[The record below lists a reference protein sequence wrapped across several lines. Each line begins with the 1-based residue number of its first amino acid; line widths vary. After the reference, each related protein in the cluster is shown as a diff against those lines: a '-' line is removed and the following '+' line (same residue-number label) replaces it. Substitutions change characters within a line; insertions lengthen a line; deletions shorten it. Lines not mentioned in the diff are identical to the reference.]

1 MTRGD
6 AMRIALAHADRP
18 ATQGRNLTLA
28 SRSWPA
34 SQPIRAAHR
43 YAWGSPTRHP
53 PGRSA
58 LQPAPAGRQP
68 AAGTFATTP
77 EHRMSRTLAVLMDPI
92 DAIRPY
98 KDTTFA
104 MLLEAQRRGYR
115 LLYMTH
121 GDLALRDGSP
131 WARLAPLTVRDQR
144 HDWFTLGDAAWRA
157 LAGIDFVFARKD
169 PPVDAQFIYDTMVL
183 ELAQRAGV
191 AVVNDPRGLRDAN
204 EKLFALH
211 FPDCCA
217 PTMVARDAAELKRFT
232 AEHGEVV
239 LKPLDGM
246 GGRSIFRSRHGDPN
260 LNVILETLT
269 GNGCNFAIAQKFIP
283 EISAGDK
290 RILVIDGEPV
300 PYALARIPQGDDF
313 RGNLAA
319 GGKGVGV
326 PLSARDRQIADT
338 VGPELV
344 RRGMRF
350 VGLDVIGDWLT
361 EVNVTSPTCVRELD
375 AQFGLNIAG
384 QLFDRLEATTPA

>member
-1 MTRGD
+1 MT
-6 AMRIALAHADRP
+6 
-18 ATQGRNLTLA
+18 
-28 SRSWPA
+28 
-34 SQPIRAAHR
+34 
-43 YAWGSPTRHP
+43 
-53 PGRSA
+53 
-58 LQPAPAGRQP
+58 
-68 AAGTFATTP
+68 
-77 EHRMSRTLAVLMDPI
+77 RTLAVLMDPI
-92 DAIRPY
+92 AAIHPE
-98 KDTTFA
+98 KDTSLA

-115 LLYMTH
+115 LLYMTQ
-121 GDLALRDGSP
+121 GDLALRDGKA
-131 WARLAPLTVRDQR
+131 WARLAPLEVRDTA
-144 HDWFTLGDAAWRA
+144 HDWFTLGAAAWRSFE
-157 LAGIDFVFARKD
+157 GIDFVLARKD

-183 ELAQRAGV
+183 ELAQRDGV
-191 AVVNDPRGLRDAN
+191 SVVNDPRALRDAN

-211 FPDCCA
+211 FPQCCA
-217 PTMVARDAAELKRFT
+217 PTVVARDAAEIKRFV
-232 AEHGEVV
+232 AIHGEVV

-246 GGRSIFRSRHGDPN
+246 GGRSIFRSHHGDPN

-269 GNGCNFAIAQKFIP
+269 ADGHQFAIAQKFIP

-290 RILVIDGEPV
+290 RILMIDGEPV

-326 PLSARDRQIADT
+326 PLSERDRWITAQ

-361 EVNVTSPTCVRELD
+361 EVNVTSPTCARELD

-384 QLFDRLEATTPA
+384 QLFDRLETTAPKR